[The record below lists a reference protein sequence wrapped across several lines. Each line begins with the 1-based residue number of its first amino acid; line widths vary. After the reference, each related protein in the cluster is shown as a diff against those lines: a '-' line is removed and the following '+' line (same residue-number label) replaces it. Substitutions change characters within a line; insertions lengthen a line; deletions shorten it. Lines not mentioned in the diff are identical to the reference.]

1 MKKHHLL
8 PAILFIILLSGLQSS
23 IAQNI
28 AINSTGAMPDDSA
41 MLDVASTAKGL
52 LIPRITLASLS
63 DVATIPNP
71 ANSLLVYNNVA
82 TYVPVGYYY
91 NTGTTTAAVWVK
103 LSTADVLAVTAIGA
117 TANAN
122 GASVSGSNLTLQ
134 PADAT
139 NGGVVTS
146 GTQTFGGM
154 KTFKDDMKPAG
165 RLMIPMG
172 ELSYFNTTGT
182 LTSLPSQ
189 SNGTTNLVKVSPTTA
204 LTTGSFEFDNNGTN
218 TGTLRYTGAT
228 TRYFHIAVTLSSTPS
243 TASDVFVFVIYKNGA
258 PENTSKVMG
267 SSSGTQFSALHVFL
281 SLAPNNTLELYIGN
295 MTSGRNVTIKSFNM
309 FALGM

>member
-1 MKKHHLL
+1 MKKSHLL
-8 PAILFIILLSGLQSS
+8 LAILFIVLLSGLQSS

-52 LIPRITLASLS
+52 LIPRITLASLT
-63 DVATIPNP
+63 DVATIPTP
-71 ANSLLVYNNVA
+71 ANSLLVYNSVA

-91 NTGTTTAAVWVK
+91 NTGTTTAAVWIK

-134 PADAT
+134 PANAT
-139 NGGVVTS
+139 NGGVVTA

-154 KTFKDDMKPAG
+154 KTFKDDMTPAG

-172 ELSYFNTTGT
+172 ELSYFNTGGQTIAI
-182 LTSLPSQ
+182 
-189 SNGTTNLVKVSPTTA
+189 SNSSDGSTNLYKVNPSTA
-204 LTTGSFEFDNNGTN
+204 LTSGSFEFDNNATN
-218 TGTLRYTGAT
+218 NGTLRYTGAT
-228 TRYFHIAVTLSSTPS
+228 TRYFHIAVTLSATPS
-243 TASDVFVFVIYKNGA
+243 NANDVFVFVIYKSGVA
-258 PENTSKVMG
+258 QNTSKVLG
-267 SSSGTQFSALHVFL
+267 SSSGTQFSAMHVFL
-281 SLAPNNTLELYIGN
+281 SLVKDDTLELYIGN
-295 MTSGRNVTIKSFNM
+295 MTAGRSVTIKSMNM